1 MILTKI
7 KNFHTELDDGGACFK
22 PRTWE
27 TKAGEFVVNLLYRLI
42 LRTARVMQRNCI
54 LKKPKKTNNPK
65 TKNNIENIF
74 FSVAVPDST
83 VKKQSKSI
91 ITQKVISPRVYFS
104 PLQSR
109 LHNVYTKEMSY
120 S

>member
-1 MILTKI
+1 MINKVKSSRFHGRNIHSKRKLILTKI

-54 LKKPKKTNNPK
+54 
-65 TKNNIENIF
+65 F
-74 FSVAVPDST
+74 
-83 VKKQSKSI
+83 KKQRKQ
-91 ITQKVISPRVYFS
+91 ITQK
-104 PLQSR
+104 
-109 LHNVYTKEMSY
+109 K
-120 S
+120 

>member
-7 KNFHTELDDGGACFK
+7 KNFHTELDGGGACFK

-42 LRTARVMQRNCI
+42 LKTARVMQRNCI
-54 LKKPKKTNNPK
+54 FKKQRKQITQ
-65 TKNNIENIF
+65 KNKIEIF
-74 FSVAVPDST
+74 FSVAVPAST

-109 LHNVYTKEMSY
+109 LHNVYTKERSY

>member
-42 LRTARVMQRNCI
+42 LKTARVMQRNCI
-54 LKKPKKTNNPK
+54 FKKQRKQITQ
-65 TKNNIENIF
+65 KNNIEIF
-74 FSVAVPDST
+74 FSVAVPAST